1 MIPRLLARAAVLVI
15 LAGALPGSA
24 AARTRDTEE
33 QLLAHLQS
41 EHNPV
46 RRAKY
51 EIRLGRMKLEQSFGA
66 YEQGNMERGGPLLDA
81 YLERMKDA
89 WQELHSSGRN
99 AARQPQGF
107 KELDIALREDTRLL
121 EDLRHRIPFD
131 DRGPVEKVAKEIEGI
146 RSEVLRALF
155 PAERSPATGGP
166 PIRPRGPSELL

>member
-1 MIPRLLARAAVLVI
+1 MNPCLLARAAGLVI
-15 LAGALPGSA
+15 LAGALLGSA

-33 QLLAHLQS
+33 QLLARLQS

-51 EIRLGRMKLEQSFGA
+51 EMQLGQMKLEQSIEA
-66 YEQGNMERGGPLLDA
+66 YEQGNVELGGPLLDA

-89 WQELHSSGRN
+89 WQTLHSSGRN

-107 KELDIALREDTRLL
+107 KELDIALRQDSRLL
-121 EDLRHRIPFD
+121 EDLTHRISFY

-155 PAERSPATGGP
+155 PAERSPAPGGTP
-166 PIRPRGPSELL
+166 TRPRGPS